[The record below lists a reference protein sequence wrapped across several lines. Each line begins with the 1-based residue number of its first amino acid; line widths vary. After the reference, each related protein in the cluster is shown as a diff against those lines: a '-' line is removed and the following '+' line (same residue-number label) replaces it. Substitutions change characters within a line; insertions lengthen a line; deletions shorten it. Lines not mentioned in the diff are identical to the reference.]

1 MTTPQPEPRMPEQ
14 LEKLINEGVEAWRR
28 QHDTATP
35 AAEAWPAFM
44 AAWLISHGWGPRPT
58 VTRQDLVDHIA
69 RMEAHAPVIA
79 GVMTISA
86 DSMASAV
93 VPFLREHGI
102 EVTE

>member
-44 AAWLISHGWGPRPT
+44 AAWLVSHGWGPRPT
-58 VTRQDLVDHIA
+58 VGSD
-69 RMEAHAPVIA
+69 VINQA
-79 GVMTISA
+79 LSLA
-86 DSMASAV
+86 ASGKAATGL
-93 VPFLREHGI
+93 LRLTNALQEYGI
-102 EVTE
+102 EVTD